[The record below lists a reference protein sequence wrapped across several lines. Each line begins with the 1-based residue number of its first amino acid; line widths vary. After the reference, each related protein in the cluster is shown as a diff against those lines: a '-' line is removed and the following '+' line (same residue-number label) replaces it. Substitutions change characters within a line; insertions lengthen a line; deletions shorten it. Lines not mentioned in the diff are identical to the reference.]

1 MNISDAPT
9 TALPAALQNPQAQQQ
24 KKKETGPARRV
35 LLTAPNLPRV
45 LGRLVASDPN
55 RDRTAPRSGPC
66 WGPIGAQQEEKK
78 EVRARRPVKVP
89 PIGARPRPSLG
100 LAPLSGQTQTPPK
113 AQRPSRR
120 LAKAPSRVLS
130 LAVCLSSGMSQDTVA
145 ASNRLSGTI
154 HGPP

>member
-1 MNISDAPT
+1 MNIYNAPT
-9 TALPAALQNPQAQQQ
+9 TALPAALPNAQAQQQ
-24 KKKETGPARRV
+24 KKKETGALRRV

-78 EVRARRPVKVP
+78 EVRAGRPVKVL

-100 LAPLSGQTQTPPK
+100 LAPISIALPTTPE

-130 LAVCLSSGMSQDTVA
+130 LAVCLPSGMSRDAVA